1 MNPSVLIDP
10 RYHDAVIFDL
20 CGVLTDAAAAQ
31 RAAWASLFNDYLV
44 RRPAHEDEDHSAF
57 SDDDYRRLVDG
68 KPRADGVADFLASQG
83 IPLPRG
89 VPSDR
94 GEDTACG
101 LANRQQQLYADLLD
115 REVPL
120 FGAMVAL
127 SRKLRCID
135 VATAAHSSSPSRPQV
150 SELAGVDGLLDVYID
165 GTAAEGLSIAGNPGP
180 VGLLEAAHVLDA
192 ARRLGVN
199 PQRTVIVGDT
209 EAGLSVGRDGGFAFV
224 IGVDRTGC
232 ADRLF
237 QRGADVVVADLADI
251 AV

>member
-57 SDDDYRRLVDG
+57 SDDDYRQLVDG

-83 IPLPRG
+83 ISLPRG

-127 SRKLRCID
+127 SRKLR
-135 VATAAHSSSPSRPQV
+135 
-150 SELAGVDGLLDVYID
+150 
-165 GTAAEGLSIAGNPGP
+165 
-180 VGLLEAAHVLDA
+180 
-192 ARRLGVN
+192 
-199 PQRTVIVGDT
+199 
-209 EAGLSVGRDGGFAFV
+209 
-224 IGVDRTGC
+224 
-232 ADRLF
+232 
-237 QRGADVVVADLADI
+237 
-251 AV
+251 